1 VIAFELNEQQE
12 LYRKKAH
19 DFAARELRPVAVQ
32 CDLEAR
38 FPPDLIRKGHQAGL
52 ITFRYPEEYG
62 GAGVDD
68 QITWAVVRE
77 ELAWGC
83 PALTVGMLASNLA
96 ATPILHMGSPQQK
109 QKYLT
114 RLCDPGRVAV
124 AAMAMTEPDAGSDVS
139 SIATTARKVNGRYVL
154 NGRKVF
160 ITNGGIA
167 DVTVVY
173 GRMEGTEGMNGMT
186 AFILD
191 GQPEGLSMGRKEE
204 KMGIKAS
211 HTAEIVLDDVE
222 VSEED
227 RLGPEGQAFLMSMRM
242 FDESRIMVAAL
253 AVGIARGAMEIALQ
267 HLAGASQF
275 GKNMNARQSASYRL
289 SDMAVRIDAARLL
302 AWRAAWLANQGKRMT
317 RESAMAKCFASE
329 TANWVTDE
337 AVDILGLEGC
347 LNRSLVEKMYRD
359 ARVWRIFEGTS
370 EIMRAVTAREL
381 FKAQKAAKETPKVG

>member
-1 VIAFELNEQQE
+1 MIAFELNQEQE
-12 LYRKKAH
+12 SYRKKAH
-19 DFAARELRPVAVQ
+19 DFARNELRPLALE
-32 CDLEAR
+32 CDLEGR
-38 FPPDLIRKGHQAGL
+38 FPFDLIRKGHERGL
-52 ITFRYPEEYG
+52 ITFRYPKEYG

-68 QITWAVVRE
+68 QITWAIVRE

-109 QKYLT
+109 KKYLT
-114 RLCDPGRVAV
+114 RLCDPRAAAV

-139 SIATTARKVNGRYVL
+139 SISTSARSIKSGYVL
-154 NGRKVF
+154 NGRKVL

-167 DVTVVY
+167 DITVVY
-173 GRMEGTEGMNGMT
+173 GRMEGTEGMSGMT
-186 AFILD
+186 AFIID
-191 GQPEGLSMGRKEE
+191 GRPNGLSMGRKEE

-211 HTAEIVLDDVE
+211 HTAEIILDDVE
-222 VSEED
+222 VPNDD

-267 HLAGASQF
+267 HLAATSEF
-275 GKNMNARQSASYRL
+275 GKKMNATQSASGRL
-289 SDMAVRIDAARLL
+289 ADMAMRIDAARLL
-302 AWRAAWLANQGKRMT
+302 AWRAAWLANKGKRMT
-317 RESAMAKCFASE
+317 KESAMAKCFASE

-337 AVDILGLEGC
+337 AIDLLGLGGC
-347 LNRSLVEKMYRD
+347 LSRSMVEKMYRD

-381 FKAQKAAKETPKVG
+381 YKAQKSKDC